1 MEKYVYEG
9 SMVALREFVIRER
22 PRDARMDR
30 QTDLRCSVVEDA
42 NFPIAMGLAWAE
54 RRVVADQR
62 DHHF

>member
-1 MEKYVYEG
+1 
-9 SMVALREFVIRER
+9 
-22 PRDARMDR
+22 MDR